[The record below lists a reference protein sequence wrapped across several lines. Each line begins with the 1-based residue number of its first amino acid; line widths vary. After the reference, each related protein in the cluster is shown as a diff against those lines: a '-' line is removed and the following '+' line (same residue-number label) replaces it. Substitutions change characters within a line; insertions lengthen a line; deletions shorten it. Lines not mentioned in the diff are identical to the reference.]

1 MGHIGPRQWGLR
13 VIRKEIVANF
23 SVVRK
28 ESMKFFPL
36 AESMPQP
43 SRPRAIVLKQTFEGA
58 MEDIVQCTLSAK
70 LSPEGG
76 GFRVLD
82 QVHIPCT
89 GSISNP

>member
-36 AESMPQP
+36 VESMPQP

-58 MEDIVQCTLSAK
+58 MEDIVHY
-70 LSPEGG
+70 P
-76 GFRVLD
+76 R
-82 QVHIPCT
+82 
-89 GSISNP
+89 N

>member
-13 VIRKEIVANF
+13 VIPKEIVANF

-58 MEDIVQCTLSAK
+58 MEDIVHY
-70 LSPEGG
+70 P
-76 GFRVLD
+76 R
-82 QVHIPCT
+82 
-89 GSISNP
+89 N